1 MDNTKPLDSDNV
13 SIGDDDIRATK
24 LDIENAIK
32 VEHDFPIQIGLPLA
46 RHKFPYGD
54 SSLRPTG
61 YDGRLYFN
69 TAQKV
74 IEQYQSGSW
83 KQISSL
89 IPAGS
94 RMLFYQLSAPNG
106 WTKIDDFSDKMLRLV
121 NDGSGGSLGGTN
133 WYLPNITLNS
143 YTMAEHT
150 HTVGSVITDWE
161 IAPPFNNDDNYCNSG
176 GSYTI
181 SWAGHHNHIL
191 DCPLQGGMNSLK
203 IKTNSIHNHLL
214 THNGSWRPKMTSVIV
229 AEKW

>member
-46 RHKFPYGD
+46 RHKFPYGN

-133 WYLPNITLNS
+133 WCLPSFSVESYNIPPHNHTFPVKQS
-143 YTMAEHT
+143 YSLSRISSTGAE
-150 HTVGSVITDWE
+150 
-161 IAPPFNNDDNYCNSG
+161 NG
-176 GSYTI
+176 GS
-181 SWAGHHNHIL
+181 WALNYYNYADSYHQHDVTFSQVPATQLSASHNH
-191 DCPLQGGMNSLK
+191 
-203 IKTNSIHNHLL
+203 TY
-214 THNGSWRPKMTSVIV
+214 THNGAWRPKMTSVIV
-229 AEKW
+229 AEKQ